1 MAKVNRSVRDKF
13 DLWPQIRGNVV
24 RRFSK
29 KIPGAILI
37 VFFSKNPFL
46 AKNLPERIIFC
57 DFLLFFSIFPGD
69 VHFSKSRKSA
79 ISNISRAILLISR
92 NSVYLKGHFIH
103 KNTNFYTTLSSTYT
117 KHKNM
122 TIFKAH
128 KDHFCFYFM
137 HLTTTK
143 IPRWI
148 ENIVGISG

>member
-1 MAKVNRSVRDKF
+1 MFNSTLLKDIPRIFKR
-13 DLWPQIRGNVV
+13 PEIRATLDYEED
-24 RRFSK
+24 FIFFK
-29 KIPGAILI
+29 TIIDH
-37 VFFSKNPFL
+37 FFSKTTFL
-46 AKNLPERIIFC
+46 AKNVPERIIFC
-57 DFLLFFSIFPGD
+57 VFLLFCSMLPGD
-69 VHFSKSRKSA
+69 VHFSKRQKSA

-92 NSVYLKGHFIH
+92 NSVHLKGHFIH

-143 IPRWI
+143 IPR
-148 ENIVGISG
+148 